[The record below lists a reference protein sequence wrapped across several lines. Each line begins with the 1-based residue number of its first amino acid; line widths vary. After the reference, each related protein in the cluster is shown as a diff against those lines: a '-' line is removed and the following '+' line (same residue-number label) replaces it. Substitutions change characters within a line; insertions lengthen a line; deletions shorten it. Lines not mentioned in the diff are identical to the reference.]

1 MWLVARNDWCW
12 ICRVVKGQPYSVV
25 TDGWQNF
32 TNYPI
37 TKDTLTFLSK
47 YSDEFLV
54 HGVKVEAMWNSR
66 GSRCIISRVLPVAVT
81 YAEGVRSLEDM
92 ELVKNL
98 GKGKVDLTIGSAL
111 DCFGGMA

>member
-12 ICRVVKGQPYSVV
+12 ICRVLKGQPYSVV
-25 TDGWQNF
+25 TDGWPNF

-37 TKDTLTFLSK
+37 TNDTLTFLSN

-66 GSRCIISRVLPVAVT
+66 GSRCIISRVLPVAIT

-98 GKGKVDLTIGSAL
+98 GKGKVDLTTGSAL